1 MDTCNER
8 SYACTLKALI
18 IGAAFVIIVA
28 GMKSAKIILVPF
40 LLSIFISIIC
50 SPLLFWLR
58 KKKLP
63 MWAALAV
70 VIAIVL
76 LAGLLLLA
84 LVGSS
89 LNNFTQSIPFYQAKL
104 QEKFLVI
111 STFLQSA
118 GINIPEKEILGL
130 IDPGA
135 AMNFASRILSGLGK
149 VLSDAFLIF
158 ITVIFILL
166 EAATFHSKLISIL
179 GESVDSIVF
188 FKTFITNINRYMVI
202 KTWISLGVGVLVTV
216 WCAILGIKYS
226 MLWGL
231 LAFIS
236 NYVPVIGAIIAGFPV
251 VLLSLVQIGVLTASL
266 AAAGFLGIHILIG
279 NILEPRIMGKGLGIS
294 TLIVFLSLVFW
305 GWVLGYVGML
315 LAIPLTMAVKIGL
328 SSSEE
333 TKWIGTLMDSGNIKE
348 LFEEDSQDLAG
359 PV

>member
-1 MDTCNER
+1 METDNER
-8 SYACTLKALI
+8 SYPFTKRLLT
-18 IGAAFVIIVA
+18 IGASFVIIIA
-28 GMKSAKIILVPF
+28 GMKAAKSILVPF
-40 LLSIFISIIC
+40 LLSLFISIIC

-58 KKKLP
+58 RKKLP
-63 MWAALAV
+63 MWAALSV
-70 VIAIVL
+70 VITIVL
-76 LAGLLLLA
+76 LAGLLVLA
-84 LVGSS
+84 LVGTS
-89 LNNFTQSIPFYQAKL
+89 LNDFTQSIPFYQEKL
-104 QEKFLVI
+104 QEKFLEI
-111 STFLQSA
+111 STLLHNA
-118 GINIPEKEILGL
+118 GVNIPEEEILGL

-179 GESVDSIVF
+179 GKSADRINF
-188 FKTFITNINRYMVI
+188 FKTFSANINRYMVI

-216 WCAILGIKYS
+216 WCTMLGIKYS
-226 MLWGL
+226 MIWGL
-231 LAFIS
+231 LAFIL

-251 VLLSLVQIGVLTASL
+251 VLFALVQIGILSAAL

-279 NILEPRIMGKGLGIS
+279 NILEPRIMGKGLGMS

-305 GWVLGYVGML
+305 GWVLGSVGML

-333 TKWIGTLMDSGNIKE
+333 TRWIGTLMDSENIKV
-348 LFEEDSQDLAG
+348 LFEEDLHDEAG